1 MKDILMIILLITAI
15 GLLISTG
22 IGIIFVTIENH
33 KIDKMLMEA
42 ANRIQEKE
50 KETTSEKEEAL
61 DPSSFDDD
69 FDDVDIDFKTD

>member
-33 KIDKMLMEA
+33 KIDKMIIEA
-42 ANRIQEKE
+42 ANRMNQKE

-69 FDDVDIDFKTD
+69 FDDIDFKTD